1 MTKQPKEES
10 EGGVAKRLP
19 ASTEI
24 AQRGINTDAD
34 FAAVFTALIGDTL
47 SGAINPNVTNAACN
61 SAGKLLKMFELRQK
75 YGTQP
80 GALRFAE
87 AVTSSTTTP
96 DAKALAMAKLS
107 VEERKLLG
115 LGE

>member
-1 MTKQPKEES
+1 MSNDKKDDVK
-10 EGGVAKRLP
+10 VARVP

-24 AQRGINTDAD
+24 AQRGIHTDAD

-75 YGTQP
+75 YGPQP

-87 AVTSSTTTP
+87 VAAAAAPTEARAS
-96 DAKALAMAKLS
+96 ALAKLTAD
-107 VEERKLLG
+107 ERKLLG
-115 LGE
+115 V